1 MNFGCGDDD
10 SFGPA
15 VRGCRG
21 DFDFT
26 VRFEQLV
33 LAIIPPAVFVA
44 LVVPRVVSLLG
55 KPLLVKGT
63 ALLASKVVAIVS
75 LAALQIGMLALSTH
89 PGRFKTLLTASSSL
103 ALASSACMLLVSW
116 LEHIRSPRPS
126 ILLAG
131 YLFLSILFDVAMLRT
146 FWLARSPSSAG
157 STAST
162 EATFCRLFS
171 AALATKTAILGLESV
186 HKTRYIRPS
195 AAWWQSVAHS
205 PEETSGLFGIGA
217 YAWLSTLFFRGY
229 RNVMIL
235 DDLFALD
242 TAMSSKK
249 LERKLAAATASTPGR
264 TYDFGR
270 KKNGLLKALVR
281 ALAVDLLLPVAPR
294 LALAGFLFG
303 QPFLINATL
312 AYLDDPTAPKNHSY
326 GLIGATFLIY
336 IGISVSTAVHYY
348 YQERAMFMVR
358 GALAAAVYRKTTE
371 LPLTDAPTDANDGHK
386 DKSKQSTASASL
398 TLMSTDVERIRTGF
412 LNIHEYWANIMQI
425 GVACWLLMRTLGS
438 AGAFVAPLV
447 VIFLSVGVMSSVA
460 VLTGKRQR
468 AWMAVIQKR
477 VAMTSNAIAH
487 MKQLKMLG
495 LAMPTETLI
504 QKLRVQELHVG
515 SQFRMVLCIAL
526 AVAYTPQ
533 MFSPVFAF
541 AFTLGGSASLE
552 PAQTAEIFTA
562 LSFIVLV
569 AMPFVTVLQG
579 VPNVLAALACLGRVQ
594 DFLEKD
600 PRDDFRGEAEAEA
613 SLTSSE
619 KGENGRNDG
628 NDGNDETTAVTIDAA
643 HIGWGADKFH
653 MSDVQ
658 LKIPA
663 GKLTIVVGPIASGK
677 STLCKALLG
686 EVPFYQAA
694 AGRPVLQLK
703 NGLLPSGGQRV
714 GYCDQEPF
722 LFNATVR
729 ENIIGIVAPDDVA
742 ENAQPTPPFDDAR
755 YREAISAAMLLS
767 DLAQLPEG
775 DRTKVGS
782 NGITLSG
789 GQRQRVSIARAL
801 YGGTAAEGLYIFDD
815 VLSGLDADTEE
826 QVFDR
831 VFGPLGLLRNRG
843 GATTVLC
850 THSVRHL
857 PAADHVVALDVQGR
871 IVEQGT
877 FEDLMANRKYIH
889 SLGVTA
895 KTASSHGSS
904 SGHDAEITEIAEI
917 TESSSDT
924 IEPVVAAPKDI
935 RIFQA
940 EDDPENPTTAEER
953 KQQANRALGD
963 MTVYRHYFSR
973 IGVLPL
979 VGFNFLGLGFGFL
992 YNWGTVWIKF
1002 WVADAGSGDPSTQQH
1017 STAYYL
1023 GMYGLFQ
1030 VLGLVCLFFVALIVF
1045 RTMILLSGATLHH
1058 EALQTVVRAPL
1069 RFFTTTDNGVI
1080 TNLFSQDITLID
1092 GDLPHS
1098 FANFGVGCFLVLCM
1112 AAVIATSSPY
1122 LVIVYPFI
1130 LAVFWALQ
1138 RFYLRT
1144 SRQLRLLDLEAKSP
1158 LYTHFI
1164 DTMKGLATFR
1174 AYGWATS
1181 TAGAAERAAGTSEKW
1196 KASGIIVKDS
1206 VAVAVNDQLLDRS
1219 QRPAYLLAMIQRWL
1233 AFSLNVL
1240 VAVMATVV
1248 VTLATLVR
1256 FGGGS
1261 HTAFTGASLVLLMS
1275 FGEEI
1280 GYIMSSYTQLETS
1293 IGAVSRL
1300 KTFSETVKGEGHDD
1314 GAVVRDLPPHWPTG
1328 HVKLENVSASY
1339 FGEDEAHGAHKKGGK
1354 VLDGVSLDI
1363 RAGDKVAICGRTG
1376 SGKSSTILLL
1386 LRLLNPLEGS
1396 SIVID
1401 GIPLA
1406 SVDRIA
1412 LRERIIAV
1420 PQDAVFLPDGTTFRQ
1435 NLDPFGGFATTFT
1448 PAHAAM
1454 CQAVLETVDLWT
1466 FVQERG
1472 GLDAGMV
1479 ADTLSQGQ
1487 RQLFSLGR
1495 AIFRRRSSALAASDS
1510 GILLVDELSS
1520 SVDLTTDRAMQA
1532 LIQSEFAA
1540 YTIIMVSH
1548 RLDMVLATCNR
1559 VVVLD
1564 QGRVVETGEPSELV
1578 NAPGTRFRELWLLG
1592 GGH

>member
-44 LVVPRVVSLLG
+44 LVVPRVVSLSR
-55 KPLLVKGT
+55 KSLLVKGT
-63 ALLASKVVAIVS
+63 ALLASKVVAIIS
-75 LAALQIGMLALSTH
+75 LAALQIGLLVLSTQ

-103 ALASSACMLLVSW
+103 ALVASACMLLVSW
-116 LEHIRSPRPS
+116 LEHARSPRPS

-146 FWLARSPSSAG
+146 FWLARSPSSPG

-162 EATFCRLFS
+162 EETFCRLFS
-171 AALATKTAILGLESV
+171 AALATKTVILGLESV
-186 HKTRYIRPS
+186 HKTRYIRSS

-217 YAWLSTLFFRGY
+217 YAWLSSLFLKGY

-242 TAMSSKK
+242 PAMSSKK
-249 LERKLAAATASTPGR
+249 LESKLAAATASTSASSR

-348 YQERAMFMVR
+348 FQERAMFMVR

-371 LPLTDAPTDANDGHK
+371 LPLTEAPTDTSDENK
-386 DKSKQSTASASL
+386 DKNKSTASASL

-412 LNIHEYWANIMQI
+412 LNIHEYWANLVQI
-425 GVACWLLMRTLGS
+425 GVACWLLKRTLGS

-447 VIFLSVGVMSSVA
+447 VILLSVSVMSSVA

-468 AWMAVIQKR
+468 AWMAVIQQR

-495 LAMPTETLI
+495 LAMPIETLI
-504 QKLRVQELHVG
+504 QKLRVQELNVG

-541 AFTLGGSASLE
+541 VFSLGGSASLE
-552 PAQTAEIFTA
+552 KAQTAEIFTA
-562 LSFIVLV
+562 LSFIVLI

-594 DFLEKD
+594 DFLEKE
-600 PRDDFRGEAEAEA
+600 PRDDFREEAEA
-613 SLTSSE
+613 SLTSSGKDE
-619 KGENGRNDG
+619 K
-628 NDGNDETTAVTIDAA
+628 DETAAATIDAA

-658 LKIPA
+658 LEIPA

-686 EVPFYQAA
+686 EVPFYQAK
-694 AGRPVLQLK
+694 AGGSVLRVK
-703 NGLLPSGGQRV
+703 NGLLPSGGQRI

-729 ENIIGIVAPDDVA
+729 ENVIGIVAPDEIA
-742 ENAQPTPPFDDAR
+742 EHAQPTPPFDEAR
-755 YREAISAAMLLS
+755 YREAIEAAMLLS
-767 DLAQLPEG
+767 DLAQLPQG

-801 YGGTAAEGLYIFDD
+801 YGGVAAEGLYIFDD

-826 QVFDR
+826 QVFER

-877 FEDLMANRKYIH
+877 FEDLMANHKYIH

-895 KTASSHGSS
+895 KKTSSSASSHSS
-904 SGHDAEITEIAEI
+904 HEAEIA
-917 TESSSDT
+917 ESSSDT
-924 IEPVVAAPKDI
+924 IEPVAARPKGTS
-935 RIFQA
+935 IFQA
-940 EDDPENPTTAEER
+940 KDDPENPATEEEQ
-953 KQQANRALGD
+953 KQKANRALGD
-963 MTVYRHYFSR
+963 STVYRHYFSR
-973 IGVLPL
+973 IGVLPF
-979 VGFNFLGLGFGFL
+979 VGFVFFGFGFAFF

-1002 WVADAGSGDPSTQQH
+1002 WVADAGSGDPSTQH
-1017 STAYYL
+1017 HATAFYL

-1030 VLGLVCLFFVALIVF
+1030 ALGLICLFAAAAVVF
-1045 RTMILLSGATLHH
+1045 HTMILLSGAKLHH

-1092 GDLPHS
+1092 GDLPHA
-1098 FANFGVGCFLVLCM
+1098 FANFGVGCFLVVCM
-1112 AAVIATSSPY
+1112 ATVIATSSPY

-1130 LAVFWALQ
+1130 LAVFWVLQ
-1138 RFYLRT
+1138 KFYLRT

-1181 TAGAAERAAGTSEKW
+1181 TANTANTATRGAGTSEKS
-1196 KASGIIVKDS
+1196 SGVIVKDS

-1233 AFSLNVL
+1233 AFSLNIL
-1240 VAVMATVV
+1240 VALMATIV
-1248 VTLATLVR
+1248 VTLATVVR

-1314 GAVVRDLPPHWPTG
+1314 GEAVRDLPPHWPTG

-1339 FGEDEAHGAHKKGGK
+1339 FGEDETHGSHKKGGK
-1354 VLDGVSLDI
+1354 VLDNVSLDI

-1386 LRLLNPLEGS
+1386 LRLLNPLRGS

-1435 NLDPFGGFATTFT
+1435 NLDPFGGFAKTFAPEHST
-1448 PAHAAM
+1448 M
-1454 CQAVLETVDLWT
+1454 CQAVLEKVDLWT

-1520 SVDLTTDRAMQA
+1520 SVDITTDRAMQS
-1532 LIQSEFAA
+1532 LIQSEFAS

-1559 VVVLD
+1559 VVVLE

-1578 NAPGTRFRELWLLG
+1578 NTAGTRFHELWLLG